1 MLIKDNTHSNHIYK
15 RKRTEINKIQQQ
27 KEKGKVR
34 KKRQE
39 VLNEGIE
46 VSENGQ
52 LWWFVEFHF
61 YEQSYNIRPSLRLK
75 ETLVNLIL

>member
-1 MLIKDNTHSNHIYK
+1 MEMLIKDNTHSNHIYK

-61 YEQSYNIRPSLRLK
+61 YE
-75 ETLVNLIL
+75 